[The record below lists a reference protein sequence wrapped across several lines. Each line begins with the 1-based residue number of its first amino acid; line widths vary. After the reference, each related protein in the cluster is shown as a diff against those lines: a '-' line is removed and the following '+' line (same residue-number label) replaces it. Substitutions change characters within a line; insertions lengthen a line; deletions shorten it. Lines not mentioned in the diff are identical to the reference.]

1 MKQLLIVSAA
11 LLLGFG
17 CKSKKETSNMNKSP
31 ETEQPAVKSN
41 PLQGKWNVVSIKDL
55 DDKSVKEVAPYISI
69 SEEKLS
75 GHDGCNRIFTS
86 FTLNENSIKLKAIAQ
101 TKIACNDPKENR
113 ISNAFTS
120 GLGKTTH
127 YKIEQS
133 KLSFLNEK
141 GEVILTFLKV

>member
-1 MKQLLIVSAA
+1 MKQLLIISAA

-31 ETEQPAVKSN
+31 ETEQPTEKSN
-41 PLQGKWNVVSIKDL
+41 PLQGKWNVISIINI
-55 DDKSVKEVAPYISI
+55 DDRVVKEVAPYISI

-101 TKIACNDPKENR
+101 TKVACNDPQSNR
-113 ISNAFTS
+113 ASIAFTS

-127 YKIEQS
+127 YKIEQN

-141 GEVILTFLKV
+141 GEVILTFLKA